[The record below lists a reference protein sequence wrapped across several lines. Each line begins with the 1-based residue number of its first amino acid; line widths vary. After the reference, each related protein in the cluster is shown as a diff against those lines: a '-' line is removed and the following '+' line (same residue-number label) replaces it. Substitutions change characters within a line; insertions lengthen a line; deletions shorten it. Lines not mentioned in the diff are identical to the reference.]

1 MNPPLITEREN
12 TASSDLQAVQGRLE
26 EIVAAS
32 VRVQVAQ
39 ANLADAQ
46 TLARGHMA
54 DSKVRFLLLRLKE
67 AAGLNEGMSE
77 QWGHAAAGM
86 PR

>member
-32 VRVQVAQ
+32 VRVQVC
-39 ANLADAQ
+39 
-46 TLARGHMA
+46 
-54 DSKVRFLLLRLKE
+54 LLYTSRCV
-67 AAGLNEGMSE
+67 
-77 QWGHAAAGM
+77 
-86 PR
+86 